1 MAHDIVSA
9 VTRFLTPEVVGK
21 IASASGVDSSM
32 AAKAVSAAVPTILSG
47 LAALAA
53 RPGGG
58 RQIADAVAE
67 QRSDLG
73 SLVGN
78 LATPAKLADTG
89 NGLLSSLLGGG
100 TPAILASTMGK
111 FLGIS
116 EGSTRTLI
124 GLVTP
129 LIMGVLGRE
138 QRTSGLD
145 ANGLARML
153 TDQQDNIAGAM
164 PAGLA
169 RLLETTGL
177 GQHIGSPPEPEMR
190 TVEASRADDNIPRTE
205 SLQRMAGQARTS
217 TQGASWSY
225 LLLPLLALGALLWF
239 LLPSGH
245 DALEPTRTSQPVAPP
260 AGSAPTTVRKT
271 IYLTSAPDN
280 WVSLGSVANDYVNH
294 DIHNRAGQNLGT
306 IKDVLKGPDGNM
318 AAAVIN
324 VGRFLG
330 IGDKDVAVPFSALQ
344 VELQDNQRRLVLNV
358 AEDELKAAPAF
369 ERRKTS
375 Q

>member
-32 AAKAVSAAVPTILSG
+32 AGKAISAAVPTILSG

-58 RQIADAVAE
+58 RRIADAVAD
-67 QRSDLG
+67 QRFDVG

-78 LATPAKLADTG
+78 LAAPAKLADTG

-100 TPAILASTMGK
+100 TLGNLASTIGK

-116 EGSTRTLI
+116 EGSTRTLM

-138 QRTSGLD
+138 QRTTGLD
-145 ANGLARML
+145 ADGLARML
-153 TDQQDNIAGAM
+153 TDQQNNIAGAM
-164 PAGLA
+164 PAGLE

-177 GQHIGSPPEPEMR
+177 HQYISSQPEPEMR
-190 TVEASRADDNIPRTE
+190 AVVTARTDDNFRRTE
-205 SLQRMAGQARTS
+205 SLQRMAGQARTG

-225 LLLPLLALGALLWF
+225 LALPLLALGALLWF

-260 AGSAPTTVRKT
+260 VRSAPTAVRKT

-294 DIHNRAGQNLGT
+294 EIHNRAGQNAGT
-306 IKDVLKGPDGNM
+306 IKDMLKGPDGNM
-318 AAAVIN
+318 AAAVII

-344 VELQDNQRRLVLNV
+344 VVLQDNQRRIVLNV

-369 ERRKTS
+369 ELRKTS
-375 Q
+375 P

>member
-1 MAHDIVSA
+1 
-9 VTRFLTPEVVGK
+9 
-21 IASASGVDSSM
+21 M

-116 EGSTRTLI
+116 EGSTRTLM

-145 ANGLARML
+145 ANGLAACSPIR
-153 TDQQDNIAGAM
+153 QDNIAGAM

-177 GQHIGSPPEPEMR
+177 RQPISSPREPEKR
-190 TVEASRADDNIPRTE
+190 TVETSRTDDNFPRTE
-205 SLQRMAGQARTS
+205 SLQRMGGQARTS
-217 TQGASWSY
+217 TQGASWPF
-225 LLLPLLALGALLWF
+225 LVLALLALGGLAW
-239 LLPSGH
+239 S
-245 DALEPTRTSQPVAPP
+245 
-260 AGSAPTTVRKT
+260 
-271 IYLTSAPDN
+271 
-280 WVSLGSVANDYVNH
+280 
-294 DIHNRAGQNLGT
+294 
-306 IKDVLKGPDGNM
+306 
-318 AAAVIN
+318 
-324 VGRFLG
+324 
-330 IGDKDVAVPFSALQ
+330 FSAERPRHARANPHVPAWHPANRVRTNHSAQNHLP
-344 VELQDNQRRLVLNV
+344 
-358 AEDELKAAPAF
+358 DE
-369 ERRKTS
+369 RT
-375 Q
+375 